1 MVQEEWRQLLEAS
14 LKTRAGSHWLSWLHA
29 GVMRTYAGDLAGAGE
44 AFRASTA
51 ACRNVWAV
59 RCLAVLARLRKE
71 PKQAAALYRE
81 AMAMQP
87 DLMPLAVEC
96 AQTCID
102 AGDAAA
108 LLDEVLPLLPCGLRN
123 RGRLRLIEGRAA
135 LAAGRLE
142 HVAEILAVP
151 PTVDDMLEG
160 EVSLSQ
166 LWFDYHEQRLSRAE
180 NCAVDDALKARVRRE
195 FPPPS
200 QIDLR
205 MATCCG

>member
-1 MVQEEWRQLLEAS
+1 MVQEEWQVLLEAS

-29 GVMRTYAGDLAGAGE
+29 GVMRTYAGDLAGAAD
-44 AFRASTA
+44 AFRKSTD
-51 ACRNVWAV
+51 ACRNVWAL

-71 PKQAAALYRE
+71 PQQAAALYRE
-81 AMAMQP
+81 AMPLQP
-87 DLMPLAVEC
+87 DLAPLAVEC
-96 AQTCID
+96 AQACID
-102 AGDAAA
+102 AGEAAA
-108 LLDEVLPLLPCGLRN
+108 WLDTVLPLLPCGLRN

-142 HVAEILAVP
+142 RVEEILAAP

-180 NCAVDDALKARVRRE
+180 NCPVDDALKARVRRD
-195 FPPPS
+195 FPPPA
-200 QIDLR
+200 QIDFR
-205 MATCCG
+205 MVT